1 MEKRMKKKILIPII
15 IILLIIISLIITYKD
30 QTIAVLG
37 YHDFTDTKSTNEMQ
51 MEISKFEKQMAYLKK
66 HHYKTITLKEMEC
79 FINKTCNLPRRS
91 VLITMDDGYRSNYEL
106 AFPVLK
112 KYNLNAVVFYMSI
125 NYNTNSENYMNKEI
139 IDKAKKEYPNIEF
152 ASHSYNLHHEMDY
165 LLDYDKINE
174 DFQKQKETIDT
185 KYFAYP
191 YGHVSDNLEKA
202 LKENDYR
209 LAFTFGP
216 NKEHRKA
223 KQTDDK
229 YHIPRLNISSSM
241 PAWKFKIRLLMP
253 Y

>member
-1 MEKRMKKKILIPII
+1 MKLPNR
-15 IILLIIISLIITYKD
+15 KD
-30 QTIAVLG
+30 
-37 YHDFTDTKSTNEMQ
+37 
-51 MEISKFEKQMAYLKK
+51 
-66 HHYKTITLKEMEC
+66 
-79 FINKTCNLPRRS
+79 
-91 VLITMDDGYRSNYEL
+91 
-106 AFPVLK
+106 
-112 KYNLNAVVFYMSI
+112 
-125 NYNTNSENYMNKEI
+125 
-139 IDKAKKEYPNIEF
+139 YPNIEF

-202 LKENDYR
+202 LKANDYR

>member
-1 MEKRMKKKILIPII
+1 MKKKILIPII

-66 HHYKTITLKEMEC
+66 HHYKAITLKEMEC

-112 KYNLNAVVFYMSI
+112 KYNLNAVVFYMGL
-125 NYNTNSENYMNKEI
+125 NYNGGNKNYMDKEVI
-139 IDKAKKEYPNIEF
+139 EKSKKEYPNIEF
-152 ASHSYNLHHEMDY
+152 ASHSYDLHHEEDY
-165 LLDYDKINE
+165 LLDYDKINT
-174 DFQKQKETIDT
+174 DFKKQETILKT
-185 KYFAYP
+185 NYFAYP
-191 YGHVSDNLEKA
+191 YGHVSKNLEQA
-202 LKENDYR
+202 LKENNYH

-216 NKEHRKA
+216 DKEHRKA

-229 YHIPRLNISSSM
+229 YHIPRLNISSTM
-241 PAWKFKIRLLMP
+241 PFWKFKTRLLLP

>member
-1 MEKRMKKKILIPII
+1 MKKNIKKIILIPTI
-15 IILLIIISLIITYKD
+15 IILLLITILPLIYKD

-37 YHDFTDTKSTNEMQ
+37 YHDFTNTNSTNEMQ
-51 MEISKFEKQMAYLKK
+51 MEISKFEKQMLYLKK

-79 FINKTCNLPRRS
+79 FINKTCHLPRKS
-91 VLITMDDGYRSNYEL
+91 ILITMDDGYRSNYEL
-106 AFPVLK
+106 AFPILK
-112 KYNLNAVVFYMSI
+112 KYNLNAVVFYMGI
-125 NYNTNSENYMNKEI
+125 NYDKNSENYMNKEI

-152 ASHSYNLHHEMDY
+152 ASHSYDLHHEMDY
-165 LLDYDKINE
+165 SLDYDKINE
-174 DFQKQKETIDT
+174 DFQKQKEIINT

-191 YGHVSDNLEKA
+191 YGHVSENLEKA

-216 NKEHRKA
+216 SKEHRKA

-241 PAWKFKIRLLMP
+241 PTWKFKIRLLMP

>member
-1 MEKRMKKKILIPII
+1 MKKKILIPII

-79 FINKTCNLPRRS
+79 FINKTCHLPRKS
-91 VLITMDDGYRSNYEL
+91 ILITMDDGYYSNYEL
-106 AFPVLK
+106 AFPILK
-112 KYNLNAVVFYMSI
+112 KYNLNAVVFYMGL
-125 NYNTNSENYMNKEI
+125 NYNGGNKNYMDKEVI
-139 IDKAKKEYPNIEF
+139 EKSKKEYPNIEF
-152 ASHSYNLHHEMDY
+152 ASHSYDLHHEEAY
-165 LLDYDKINE
+165 LLDYDKINT
-174 DFQKQKETIDT
+174 DFKKQETILKT
-185 KYFAYP
+185 NYFAYP
-191 YGHVSDNLEKA
+191 YGHVSKNLEQA
-202 LKENDYR
+202 LKENNYH

-216 NKEHRKA
+216 DKEHRKA

-229 YHIPRLNISSSM
+229 YHIPRLNISSTM
-241 PAWKFKIRLLMP
+241 PFWKFKTRLLLP